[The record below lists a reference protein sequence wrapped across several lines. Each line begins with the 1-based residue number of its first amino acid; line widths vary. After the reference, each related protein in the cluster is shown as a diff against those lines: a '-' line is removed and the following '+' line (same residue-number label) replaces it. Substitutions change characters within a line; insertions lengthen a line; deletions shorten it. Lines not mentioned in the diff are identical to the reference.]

1 MRHGGSW
8 QCPRLRSPASRAL
21 KCSLSRARP
30 KCARSSQRKCTKSSK
45 GANCQCCGSN
55 QRDVGP
61 APRGGVLPGPT
72 PPQIPAAIFQF
83 SQHPT
88 RATPTLEQS
97 YCPTDTLHSYIP
109 LHSAFRR
116 GHAFAHLRKRN
127 TREEQRARRAG
138 QLSSGEFRALAP
150 SVALSVASAP
160 PSVASVQAS
169 GSMPGQTQQQRDEL
183 LKTLQAGTAPEEIE
197 RQRNRTVWQV
207 SPSTGRGL
215 EAGVRAGAITG
226 VLCGIAAFLWH
237 WRTTRTASALSRDYQ
252 GLTPP
257 VSKSGKVWLVTA
269 AALAAFFVAS
279 EQAVVGT
286 EARHKDAQREG
297 QGRT

>member
-1 MRHGGSW
+1 MGG
-8 QCPRLRSPASRAL
+8 
-21 KCSLSRARP
+21 
-30 KCARSSQRKCTKSSK
+30 
-45 GANCQCCGSN
+45 
-55 QRDVGP
+55 
-61 APRGGVLPGPT
+61 
-72 PPQIPAAIFQF
+72 
-83 SQHPT
+83 
-88 RATPTLEQS
+88 
-97 YCPTDTLHSYIP
+97 
-109 LHSAFRR
+109 
-116 GHAFAHLRKRN
+116 
-127 TREEQRARRAG
+127 
-138 QLSSGEFRALAP
+138 
-150 SVALSVASAP
+150 
-160 PSVASVQAS
+160 
-169 GSMPGQTQQQRDEL
+169 MPGQKQQQQDDL
-183 LKTLQAGTAPEEIE
+183 LKALQAGTTPEEIE

-237 WRTTRTASALSRDYQ
+237 WRTTRTVSALSRDYQ